1 MIYELLLDRHD
12 LALIAKLQA
21 NAHETNA
28 QIGDAIG
35 LSASQVSRRIARL
48 EAEGVLK
55 AHVAL
60 LDPAMLGLTVRA
72 ITYVSLARQSQDTS
86 AAFEAAILE
95 MSEVLDCFAVTGESD
110 YVLQIVAPN
119 LSELSDSI
127 LKRLTHIP
135 GVINVRSNIVL
146 KPIKSTTALPLEH
159 LQRPARATR
168 RVRVSVRDV

>member
-1 MIYELLLDRHD
+1 MIYELLLDRFD
-12 LALIAKLQA
+12 LALIAKIQE

-48 EAEGVLK
+48 EGVGVVK

-95 MSEVLDCFAVTGESD
+95 MPEVLDCFAVTGESD

-119 LSELSDSI
+119 LSEFSDSI
-127 LKRLTHIP
+127 LKRLTHVP

-146 KPIKSTTALPLEH
+146 KPIKSTTALQLGADPEPKR
-159 LQRPARATR
+159 QRRARKDQ
-168 RVRVSVRDV
+168 DV